1 MIRLTNAISRVAPQ
15 QVGPVS
21 LFLGPGAYAFVGRTT
36 DGVSLL
42 LETIAGRT
50 RPTSGKVETLNVA
63 PTSAKARQA
72 IGYVAL
78 DAPLPEVLSVAAT
91 LALASKLRG
100 EPVLDPSERLAKVGI
115 EPLVHRRISSLTLA
129 ERRAVAFAEVVT
141 STKTQLLLVDE
152 PLIHMDARAAAGVA
166 HLLRQRAS
174 QGACV
179 VIATASTQDALLL
192 ASEAIAFD
200 RSKLIWRGKPAD
212 RVALA
217 RGQAV
222 RVTVTA
228 SDVRGLGAA
237 LARDARA
244 VRVTVEDA
252 LVVAEG
258 TTLVDV
264 CAAIATAARH
274 AHVEVTSIVPDAA
287 PLDDL
292 FAAIREES
300 RNASAHSAAQ
310 HRPPPPISS
319 PVLGPTR
326 AP

>member
-1 MIRLTNAISRVAPQ
+1 MIRLTNVISRAAPH

-21 LFLGPGAYAFVGRTT
+21 LFLGPGAYALVGRAT

-50 RPTSGKVETLNVA
+50 RPTSGKVEVLNVA
-63 PTSAKARQA
+63 PQSAKARPA

-78 DAPLPEVLSVAAT
+78 DAPLPEILSVAAT

-100 EPVLDPSERLAKVGI
+100 EPVVDPSERLAKVGI

-129 ERRAVAFAEVVT
+129 ERRAVAFAEVIT
-141 STKTQLLLVDE
+141 STKTQIILVDE

-166 HLLRQRAS
+166 RLLRHRAS

-179 VIATASTQDALLL
+179 VLATASTQDPLLL
-192 ASEAIAFD
+192 ASEAVAFD
-200 RSKLIWRGKPAD
+200 RGKLIWRGKPAD
-212 RVALA
+212 RIAL
-217 RGQAV
+217 GQAV

-228 SDVRGLGAA
+228 SDVRALGAA

-244 VRVTVEDA
+244 VRVTVEDT

-258 TTLVDV
+258 TTLVDI

-274 AHVEVTSIVPDAA
+274 THVEVTSIVPDAA
-287 PLDDL
+287 PLEDL
-292 FAAIREES
+292 FAAIGEER
-300 RNASAHSAAQ
+300 RNASAQPAAPLG
-310 HRPPPPISS
+310 PPSPISS
-319 PVLGPTR
+319 PVLGATR